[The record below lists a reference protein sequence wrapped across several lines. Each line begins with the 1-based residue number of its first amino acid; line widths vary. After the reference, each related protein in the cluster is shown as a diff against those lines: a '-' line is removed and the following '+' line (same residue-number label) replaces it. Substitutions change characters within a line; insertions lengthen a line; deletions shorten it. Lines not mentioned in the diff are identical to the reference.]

1 MATNKLEG
9 ESCQKRR
16 LTNWRGKVAKNG
28 NKLERKTFYAKIGKM
43 LPDTKLPKMV
53 ICVENPYQ
61 CFQRVY
67 KEVQLSFESF
77 YLELLQMLPIMANL

>member
-9 ESCQKRR
+9 ESCQKWQ
-16 LTNWRGKVAKNG
+16 LKNWRGKVAKS
-28 NKLERKTFYAKIGKM
+28 GKM

-61 CFQRVY
+61 CFQTVY

-77 YLELLQMLPIMANL
+77 